1 MKKIFTSLFAAT
13 AVALT
18 VGAQQLPNNGFEE
31 AWVDCVPW
39 TSAGNTKA
47 EGTTPTSWMVSN
59 TIGTGGKSPMG
70 NTTIAENVAGYNSAG
85 AVKVENKEITVLG
98 FVKKTIPGYFGLG
111 TPWATS
117 TSTGKNMAGGEFDG
131 IEYVYRP
138 DAIQFMYQSTGS
150 DQPTILAYTWNGKF
164 VQKDVSGNITTG
176 LNATKVDMV
185 DRDRNVIGM
194 EDAPQGGEVT
204 EKGTLVA
211 LINQRLKATTTQW
224 TKGELEFT
232 YSSETAPAKI
242 NVAFAAGDYFSIS
255 PVKGNTLTV
264 DDVKLIYFS
273 RLKSLKVNGVDV
285 PEFAP
290 DTYEYNVDAEM
301 PADAS
306 AIAAECMGNSGS
318 AKAEVALDAPNNKA
332 TVTVTNSNVGGTDV
346 DGEESHVY
354 TLNFKPATPP
364 VPDDKALKY
373 KGIITIVMNDADIT
387 EGGQD
392 ATILIIP
399 NADNTV
405 CTFLLPDFTLKALS
419 EESLGDIKVDNV
431 KMTQQD
437 GVTSFDGLAEGLQL
451 KYGITADAKV
461 SGTCD
466 AQGNA
471 KMKIDVEWINGEDR
485 IPILVEFNGKGK
497 PLSTSAVEAI
507 ESDDVNAPAEYF
519 TIQGYKVN
527 GNNLANGFYIVR
539 KGNKVSKIYVK

>member
-39 TSAGNTKA
+39 TSTGNTTA
-47 EGTTPTSWMVSN
+47 EGKTPTSWKVSN
-59 TIGTGGKSPMG
+59 TVGTKLGSSYLGKTSV
-70 NTTIAENVAGYNSAG
+70 AKKVAGYKSESA
-85 AVKVENKEITVLG
+85 VNLFNKSVAG
-98 FVKKTIPGYFGLG
+98 QVIPGYFGLG
-111 TPWATS
+111 TPWATAS
-117 TSTGKNMAGGEFDG
+117 SATGANKAGGEFGG
-131 IEYVYRP
+131 IEFVYRP
-138 DAIQFMYQSTGS
+138 DAIQFMYQSSG
-150 DQPTILAYTWNGKF
+150 DQQPTVVAYTWNGKF
-164 VQKDVSGNITTG
+164 VQKDVSGNIVTNG
-176 LNATKVDMV
+176 KPTKVDMV

-194 EDAPQGGEVT
+194 TDAPQGGEVT

-211 LINQRLKATTTQW
+211 LINSRLEESTTDW
-224 TKGELEFT
+224 TKGEFEFT
-232 YSSETAPAKI
+232 YSAEAAPEKI
-242 NVAFAAGDYFSIS
+242 NVVFSAGDYFSTTLKS
-255 PVKGNTLTV
+255 NSTLTV

-290 DTYEYNVDAEM
+290 NTYEYNVDAEM

-318 AKAEVALDAPNNKA
+318 AKAEVALDAANNKA

-354 TLNFKPATPP
+354 TLNFKPAQQEE
-364 VPDDKALKY
+364 
-373 KGIITIVMNDADIT
+373 N
-387 EGGQD
+387 
-392 ATILIIP
+392 ILIYNGILKIEMDGEDISDGGIESPLQLIP
-399 NADNTV
+399 NADYTECN
-405 CTFLLPDFTLKALS
+405 LILPEKALGDGF
-419 EESLGDIKVDNV
+419 GDIKVDNV
-431 KMTQQD
+431 KMTKNGEITD
-437 GVTSFDGLAEGLQL
+437 FNGFVKGLTLMGGV
-451 KYGITADAKV
+451 IVADAV
-461 SGTCD
+461 VTGTCD
-466 AQGNA
+466 AEGNIDLL
-471 KMKIDVEWINGEDR
+471 IDVTWDNEGTPT
-485 IPILVEFNGKGK
+485 PIKVTFNGKGK

>member
-39 TSAGNTKA
+39 TSTGNTTA
-47 EGTTPTSWMVSN
+47 EGTTPTSWKVSN
-59 TIGTGGKSPMG
+59 TVGTKLGSSYLGKTSV
-70 NTTIAENVAGYNSAG
+70 AKKVAGYKSESA
-85 AVKVENKEITVLG
+85 VNLFNKSVAG
-98 FVKKTIPGYFGLG
+98 QVIPGYFGLG
-111 TPWATS
+111 TPWATAS
-117 TSTGKNMAGGEFDG
+117 SAAGANKAGGEFGG
-131 IEYVYRP
+131 IEFVYRP
-138 DAIQFMYQSTGS
+138 DAIQFMYQSSG
-150 DQPTILAYTWNGKF
+150 DQQPTVVAYTWNGKF
-164 VQKDVSGNITTG
+164 VQKDVSGNIVTNG
-176 LNATKVDMV
+176 KPTKVDMV

-194 EDAPQGGEVT
+194 TDAPQGGEVT

-211 LINQRLKATTTQW
+211 LINSRLEESTTDW
-224 TKGELEFT
+224 TKGEFEFT
-232 YSSETAPAKI
+232 YSAEAAPEKI
-242 NVAFAAGDYFSIS
+242 NVVFSAGDYFSTTLKS
-255 PVKGNTLTV
+255 NSTLTV

-301 PADAS
+301 PAEAS

-318 AKAEVALDAPNNKA
+318 AKAEVALDAANNKA

-354 TLNFKPATPP
+354 TLNFKPAQQEE
-364 VPDDKALKY
+364 
-373 KGIITIVMNDADIT
+373 N
-387 EGGQD
+387 
-392 ATILIIP
+392 ILIYNGILKIEMDGEDISDGGIESPLQLIP
-399 NADNTV
+399 NADYTECN
-405 CTFLLPDFTLKALS
+405 LILPEKALGDGF
-419 EESLGDIKVDNV
+419 GDIKVDNV
-431 KMTQQD
+431 KMTKN
-437 GVTSFDGLAEGLQL
+437 G
-451 KYGITADAKV
+451 GITDFNGFVKGLTLMGGVIVADAV
-461 SGTCD
+461 VTGTCD
-466 AQGNA
+466 AEGNIDLL
-471 KMKIDVEWINGEDR
+471 IDVTWDNEGTPT
-485 IPILVEFNGKGK
+485 PIKVTFNGKGK

>member
-39 TSAGNTKA
+39 TSTGNTTA
-47 EGTTPTSWMVSN
+47 EGTTPTSWKVSN
-59 TIGTGGKSPMG
+59 TVGTKLGSSYLGKTSV
-70 NTTIAENVAGYNSAG
+70 AKKVAGYKSESA
-85 AVKVENKEITVLG
+85 VNLFNKSVAG
-98 FVKKTIPGYFGLG
+98 QVIPGYFGLG
-111 TPWATS
+111 TPWATAS
-117 TSTGKNMAGGEFDG
+117 SAAGANKAGGEFGG
-131 IEYVYRP
+131 IEFVYRP
-138 DAIQFMYQSTGS
+138 DAIQFMYQSSG
-150 DQPTILAYTWNGKF
+150 DQQPTVVAYTWNGKF
-164 VQKDVSGNITTG
+164 VQKDVSGNIVTNG
-176 LNATKVDMV
+176 KPTKVDMV

-194 EDAPQGGEVT
+194 TDAPQGGEVT

-211 LINQRLKATTTQW
+211 LINSRLEESTTDW
-224 TKGELEFT
+224 TKGEFEFT
-232 YSSETAPAKI
+232 YSAEAAPEKI
-242 NVAFAAGDYFSIS
+242 NVVFSAGDYFSTTLQS
-255 PVKGNTLTV
+255 NSTLTV

-318 AKAEVALDAPNNKA
+318 AKAEVALDAANNKA

-354 TLNFKPATPP
+354 TLNFKPAQQEE
-364 VPDDKALKY
+364 
-373 KGIITIVMNDADIT
+373 N
-387 EGGQD
+387 
-392 ATILIIP
+392 ILIYNGILKIEMDGEDISDGGIESPLQLIP
-399 NADNTV
+399 NADYTECN
-405 CTFLLPDFTLKALS
+405 LILPEKALGDGF
-419 EESLGDIKVDNV
+419 GDIKVDNV
-431 KMTQQD
+431 KMTKN
-437 GVTSFDGLAEGLQL
+437 G
-451 KYGITADAKV
+451 GITDFNGFVKGLTLMGGVIVADAV
-461 SGTCD
+461 VTGTCD
-466 AQGNA
+466 AEGNIDLL
-471 KMKIDVEWINGEDR
+471 IDVTWDNEGTPT
-485 IPILVEFNGKGK
+485 PIKVTFNGKGK

>member
-31 AWVDCVPW
+31 AWIDCVPW
-39 TSAGNTKA
+39 TSTGNTTA
-47 EGTTPTSWMVSN
+47 EGTTPTSWKVSN
-59 TIGTGGKSPMG
+59 TVGTKLGLSYVGKTSV
-70 NTTIAENVAGYNSAG
+70 AKKVAGYKSESA
-85 AVKVENKEITVLG
+85 VNLFNKSVAG
-98 FVKKTIPGYFGLG
+98 QVIPGYFGLG
-111 TPWATS
+111 TPWATAS
-117 TSTGKNMAGGEFDG
+117 SATGANKAGGEFGG
-131 IEYVYRP
+131 IEFVYRP

-150 DQPTILAYTWNGKF
+150 DQPTVLAYTWNGKF
-164 VQKDVSGNITTG
+164 VQKEVSGNIVISG
-176 LNATKVDMV
+176 NPTKIDMV

-194 EDAPQGGEVT
+194 TDAPQGGEVT

-211 LINQRLKATTTQW
+211 LINTRLEATTADW
-224 TKGELEFT
+224 TKGNLEFT
-232 YSSETAPAKI
+232 YSDAAAPEKI
-242 NVAFAAGDYFSIS
+242 NVVFAAGDYFSTS
-255 PVKGNTLTV
+255 PAKDNTLTV
-264 DDVKLIYFS
+264 DDVKLIYYS

-318 AKAEVALDAPNNKA
+318 AKAEVALDAANNKA

-354 TLNFKPATPP
+354 TLNFKPAQQEE
-364 VPDDKALKY
+364 
-373 KGIITIVMNDADIT
+373 N
-387 EGGQD
+387 
-392 ATILIIP
+392 ILIYNGILKIEMDGEDISNGGIESPLQLIP
-399 NADNTV
+399 NADYTECN
-405 CTFLLPDFTLKALS
+405 LILPEEALGDGF
-419 EESLGDIKVDNV
+419 GDIKVDNV
-431 KMTQQD
+431 KMTKN
-437 GVTSFDGLAEGLQL
+437 G
-451 KYGITADAKV
+451 GITDFNGFVKGLTLMGGVIVADAV
-461 SGTCD
+461 VTGTCD
-466 AQGNA
+466 AEGNIDLL
-471 KMKIDVEWINGEDR
+471 IDVTWDNEGTPT
-485 IPILVEFNGKGK
+485 PIKVTFNGKGK
-497 PLSTSAVEAI
+497 PIPTSAVEAI

>member
-18 VGAQQLPNNGFEE
+18 VSAQQLPNNGFEE

-39 TSAGNTKA
+39 TSTGNT
-47 EGTTPTSWMVSN
+47 
-59 TIGTGGKSPMG
+59 
-70 NTTIAENVAGYNSAG
+70 NVAGQNPTGWKASNTSTPIGAIKVAKKVEGYNSEGAIQVANQEMAG
-85 AVKVENKEITVLG
+85 QV
-98 FVKKTIPGYFGLG
+98 IPGYFGLG

-117 TSTGKNMAGGEFDG
+117 KGMFKITNKAGGAFGGLEFA
-131 IEYVYRP
+131 YRP
-138 DAIQFMYQSTGS
+138 DALQFMYQSAGNV
-150 DQPTILAYTWNGKF
+150 QPTVVAYTWNGKF
-164 VQKDVSGNITTG
+164 LQKDVSGEVAISG
-176 LNATKVDMV
+176 SPKKVDMV

-194 EDAPQGGEVT
+194 AEAPEGGEVT

-211 LINQRLKATTTQW
+211 LINKRLDAATTAW
-224 TKGELEFT
+224 TPCTLEFA
-232 YSSETAPAKI
+232 YSAESAPEKI
-242 NVAFAAGDYFSIS
+242 NVVFAADDYFSTS
-255 PVKGNTLTV
+255 PAKANSITV
-264 DDVKLIYFS
+264 DDVKLIYYS

-318 AKAEVALDAPNNKA
+318 AKAEVALDAANNKA

-354 TLNFKPATPP
+354 TLNFKPAQEEGNHLDYTGLLH
-364 VPDDKALKY
+364 VEML
-373 KGIITIVMNDADIT
+373 GGDIT
-387 EGGQD
+387 EGGQA
-392 ATILIIP
+392 ATLQLTP
-399 NADNTV
+399 NADYTE
-405 CTFLLPDFTLKALS
+405 CTFLLPNLKLDALGGA
-419 EESLGDIKVDNV
+419 ELGDIKVDNV
-431 KMTQQD
+431 KMTRNG
-437 GVTSFDGLAEGLQL
+437 GVTDFNGMVKNLSLLGG
-451 KYGITADAKV
+451 KIVADADV
-461 SGTCD
+461 TGTCD
-466 AQGNA
+466 AQGNIDL
-471 KMKIDVEWINGEDR
+471 KISVIWDNNGTPVPIDVT
-485 IPILVEFNGKGK
+485 FNGKGK
-497 PLSTSAVEAI
+497 PIPTSAVEAI

>member
-39 TSAGNTKA
+39 TSTGNTTA
-47 EGTTPTSWMVSN
+47 QGTTPTSWKVSN
-59 TIGTGGKSPMG
+59 TVGTKLGLSYLGKTSV
-70 NTTIAENVAGYNSAG
+70 AKKVAGYKSESA
-85 AVKVENKEITVLG
+85 VNLFNKSLAGQV
-98 FVKKTIPGYFGLG
+98 IPGYFGLG
-111 TPWATS
+111 TPWATAS
-117 TSTGKNMAGGEFDG
+117 SATGANKAGGEFGG
-131 IEYVYRP
+131 IEFVYRP
-138 DAIQFMYQSTGS
+138 DAIQFMYQSSG
-150 DQPTILAYTWNGKF
+150 DQQPTVVAYTWNGKF
-164 VQKDVSGNITTG
+164 VQKDVSGNIVTNG
-176 LNATKVDMV
+176 KPTKVDMV

-194 EDAPQGGEVT
+194 TDAPQGGEVT

-211 LINQRLKATTTQW
+211 LINSRLEESTTDW
-224 TKGELEFT
+224 TKGEFEFT
-232 YSSETAPAKI
+232 YSAEAAPEKI
-242 NVAFAAGDYFSIS
+242 NVVFSAGDYFSTTLKS
-255 PVKGNTLTV
+255 NSTLTV

-301 PADAS
+301 PVDAS

-318 AKAEVALDAPNNKA
+318 AKAEVALDAANNKA

-354 TLNFKPATPP
+354 TLNFKPAQQEE
-364 VPDDKALKY
+364 
-373 KGIITIVMNDADIT
+373 N
-387 EGGQD
+387 
-392 ATILIIP
+392 ILIYNGILKIEMDGEDISNGGIESPLQLIP
-399 NADNTV
+399 NADYTECNL
-405 CTFLLPDFTLKALS
+405 LLPEKALGDGF
-419 EESLGDIKVDNV
+419 GDIKVDNV
-431 KMTQQD
+431 KMTKN
-437 GVTSFDGLAEGLQL
+437 G
-451 KYGITADAKV
+451 GITDFNGFVKGLTLMGGVIVADAV
-461 SGTCD
+461 VTGTCD
-466 AQGNA
+466 AEGNIDLL
-471 KMKIDVEWINGEDR
+471 IDVTWDNEG
-485 IPILVEFNGKGK
+485 IPTPIKVTFNGKGK
-497 PLSTSAVEAI
+497 PIPTSAVEAI

>member
-39 TSAGNTKA
+39 TSTGNTKA

-70 NTTIAENVAGYNSAG
+70 NTTIAENVAGYNSVNSVG
-85 AVKVENKEITVLG
+85 AVKVENKEITLFIVT
-98 FVKKTIPGYFGLG
+98 KTIPGYFGLG
-111 TPWATS
+111 TSWATS
-117 TSTGKNMAGGEFDG
+117 TSTGKNMAGGEFGG
-131 IEYVYRP
+131 IAFAFRP
-138 DAIQFMYQSTGS
+138 DALQFMYQSTGS
-150 DQPTILAYTWNGKF
+150 DQPTVLAYTWNGKF

-176 LNATKVDMV
+176 SKATKVDMV

-211 LINQRLKATTTQW
+211 LINTRLEATTADW
-224 TKGELEFT
+224 TKGNLEFT
-232 YSSETAPAKI
+232 YSDAAAPEKI
-242 NVAFAAGDYFSIS
+242 NVVFAAGDYFSTS
-255 PVKGNTLTV
+255 PAKDNTLTV
-264 DDVKLIYFS
+264 DDVKLIYYS

-318 AKAEVALDAPNNKA
+318 AKAEVALDAANNKA

-354 TLNFKPATPP
+354 TLNFKPAQQEE
-364 VPDDKALKY
+364 
-373 KGIITIVMNDADIT
+373 N
-387 EGGQD
+387 
-392 ATILIIP
+392 ILIYNGILKIEMDGEDISDGGIESPLQLIP
-399 NADNTV
+399 NADYTECN
-405 CTFLLPDFTLKALS
+405 LILPEKALGDGF
-419 EESLGDIKVDNV
+419 GDIKVDNV
-431 KMTQQD
+431 KMTKN
-437 GVTSFDGLAEGLQL
+437 G
-451 KYGITADAKV
+451 GITDFNGFVKGLTLMGGVIVADAV
-461 SGTCD
+461 VTGTCD
-466 AQGNA
+466 AEGNIDLL
-471 KMKIDVEWINGEDR
+471 IDVTWDNEGTPT
-485 IPILVEFNGKGK
+485 PIKVTFNGKGK
-497 PLSTSAVEAI
+497 PIPTSAVEAI

>member
-39 TSAGNTKA
+39 TSTGNTTA
-47 EGTTPTSWMVSN
+47 QGTTPTSWMVSN

-70 NTTIAENVAGYNSAG
+70 NTTIAENVAGYNSVG
-85 AVKVENKEITVLG
+85 AVKVENKEINLV

-117 TSTGKNMAGGEFDG
+117 TSTGKNMAGGEFGG
-131 IEYVYRP
+131 IAFAFRP
-138 DAIQFMYQSTGS
+138 DALQFMYQSTGS
-150 DQPTILAYTWNGKF
+150 DQPTVLAYTWNGKF
-164 VQKDVSGNITTG
+164 VQKEVSGNIVVSG
-176 LNATKVDMV
+176 KPTKIDMV

-211 LINQRLKATTTQW
+211 LINTRLEATTANW
-224 TKGELEFT
+224 TKGNLEFT
-232 YSSETAPAKI
+232 YSDAAAPEKI
-242 NVAFAAGDYFSIS
+242 NVVFAAGDYFTTSPAKANSI
-255 PVKGNTLTV
+255 TV
-264 DDVKLIYFS
+264 DDVKLIYYS

-290 DTYEYNVDAEM
+290 NTYEYNVDAEM

-318 AKAEVALDAPNNKA
+318 AKAEVALDAANNKA

-354 TLNFKPATPP
+354 TLNFKPAQQEE
-364 VPDDKALKY
+364 
-373 KGIITIVMNDADIT
+373 N
-387 EGGQD
+387 
-392 ATILIIP
+392 ILIYNGILKIEMDGEDISNGGIESPLQLIP
-399 NADNTV
+399 NADYTECNL
-405 CTFLLPDFTLKALS
+405 LLPEKALGDGF
-419 EESLGDIKVDNV
+419 GDIKVDNV
-431 KMTQQD
+431 KMTKN
-437 GVTSFDGLAEGLQL
+437 G
-451 KYGITADAKV
+451 GITDFNGFVKGLTLMGGAIVADAV
-461 SGTCD
+461 VTGTCD
-466 AQGNA
+466 AEGNIDLL
-471 KMKIDVEWINGEDR
+471 IDVTWDNQGTPT
-485 IPILVEFNGKGK
+485 PIKVTFNGKGK
-497 PLSTSAVEAI
+497 PIPTSAVEAI

>member
-31 AWVDCVPW
+31 AWIDCVPW
-39 TSAGNTKA
+39 TSTGNTTA
-47 EGTTPTSWMVSN
+47 EGTTPTSWKVSN
-59 TIGTGGKSPMG
+59 TVGTKLGLSYLGKTSV
-70 NTTIAENVAGYNSAG
+70 AKKVAGYKSESA
-85 AVKVENKEITVLG
+85 VNLFNKSVAG
-98 FVKKTIPGYFGLG
+98 QVIPGYFGLG
-111 TPWATS
+111 TPWATAS
-117 TSTGKNMAGGEFDG
+117 SAAGANKAGGEFGG
-131 IEYVYRP
+131 IEFVYRP
-138 DAIQFMYQSTGS
+138 DAIQFMYQSSG
-150 DQPTILAYTWNGKF
+150 DQQPTVVAYTWNGKF
-164 VQKDVSGNITTG
+164 VQKDVSGNIVTNG
-176 LNATKVDMV
+176 KPTKVDMV

-194 EDAPQGGEVT
+194 TDAPQGGEVT

-211 LINQRLKATTTQW
+211 LINSRLEESTTDW
-224 TKGELEFT
+224 TKGEFEFT
-232 YSSETAPAKI
+232 YSAEAAPEKI
-242 NVAFAAGDYFSIS
+242 NVVFSAGDYFSTTLKRNS
-255 PVKGNTLTV
+255 TLTV

-318 AKAEVALDAPNNKA
+318 AKAEVALDAANNKA

-354 TLNFKPATPP
+354 TLNFKPAQQEE
-364 VPDDKALKY
+364 
-373 KGIITIVMNDADIT
+373 N
-387 EGGQD
+387 
-392 ATILIIP
+392 ILIYNGILKIEMDGEDISDGGIESPLQLIP
-399 NADNTV
+399 NADYTECN
-405 CTFLLPDFTLKALS
+405 LILPEKALGDGF
-419 EESLGDIKVDNV
+419 GDIKVDNV
-431 KMTQQD
+431 KMTKN
-437 GVTSFDGLAEGLQL
+437 G
-451 KYGITADAKV
+451 GITDFNGFVKGLTLMGGVIVADAV
-461 SGTCD
+461 VTGTCD
-466 AQGNA
+466 AEGNIDLL
-471 KMKIDVEWINGEDR
+471 IDVTWDNEGTPT
-485 IPILVEFNGKGK
+485 PIKVTFNGKGK
-497 PLSTSAVEAI
+497 PIPTSAVEAI

>member
-39 TSAGNTKA
+39 TSTGNTTA
-47 EGTTPTSWMVSN
+47 EGTTPTSWKVSN
-59 TIGTGGKSPMG
+59 TVGTKLGLSYLGKTSV
-70 NTTIAENVAGYNSAG
+70 AKKVAGYKSESA
-85 AVKVENKEITVLG
+85 VNLFNKSVAG
-98 FVKKTIPGYFGLG
+98 QVIPGYFGLG
-111 TPWATS
+111 TPWATAS
-117 TSTGKNMAGGEFDG
+117 SAAGANKAGGEFGG
-131 IEYVYRP
+131 IEFVYRP
-138 DAIQFMYQSTGS
+138 DAIQFMYQSSG
-150 DQPTILAYTWNGKF
+150 DQQPTVVAYTWNGKF
-164 VQKDVSGNITTG
+164 VQKDVSGNIVTNG
-176 LNATKVDMV
+176 KPTKVDMV
-185 DRDRNVIGM
+185 DRDRNVIGRT
-194 EDAPQGGEVT
+194 DAPQGGEIT

-211 LINQRLKATTTQW
+211 LINSRLEESTTDW
-224 TKGELEFT
+224 TKGEFEFT
-232 YSSETAPAKI
+232 YSAEAAPEKI
-242 NVAFAAGDYFSIS
+242 NVVFSAGDYFSTTLKS
-255 PVKGNTLTV
+255 NSTLTV

-318 AKAEVALDAPNNKA
+318 AKAEVALDAANNKA

-354 TLNFKPATPP
+354 TLNFKPAQQEE
-364 VPDDKALKY
+364 
-373 KGIITIVMNDADIT
+373 N
-387 EGGQD
+387 
-392 ATILIIP
+392 ILIYNGILKIEMDGEDISDGGIESPLQLIP
-399 NADNTV
+399 NADYTECNL
-405 CTFLLPDFTLKALS
+405 LLPEKALG
-419 EESLGDIKVDNV
+419 EGFGDIKVDNV
-431 KMTQQD
+431 KMTKN
-437 GVTSFDGLAEGLQL
+437 G
-451 KYGITADAKV
+451 GITDFNGFVKGLTLMGGNIVADAV
-461 SGTCD
+461 VTGTCD
-466 AQGNA
+466 AEGNIDLL
-471 KMKIDVEWINGEDR
+471 IDVTWDNEGTPT
-485 IPILVEFNGKGK
+485 PIKVTFNGKGK
-497 PLSTSAVEAI
+497 PIPTSAVEAI

>member
-31 AWVDCVPW
+31 AWIDCVPW
-39 TSAGNTKA
+39 TSTGNTTA
-47 EGTTPTSWMVSN
+47 EGTTPTSWKVSN
-59 TIGTGGKSPMG
+59 TVGTKLGSSYLGKTSV
-70 NTTIAENVAGYNSAG
+70 AKKVAGYKSESA
-85 AVKVENKEITVLG
+85 VNLFNKSVAG
-98 FVKKTIPGYFGLG
+98 QVIPGYFGLG
-111 TPWATS
+111 TPWATAS
-117 TSTGKNMAGGEFDG
+117 SAAGANKAGGAFGG
-131 IEYVYRP
+131 IEFVYRP
-138 DAIQFMYQSTGS
+138 DAIQFMYQSSG
-150 DQPTILAYTWNGKF
+150 DQQPTVVAYTWNGKF
-164 VQKDVSGNITTG
+164 VQKDVSGNIVTNG
-176 LNATKVDMV
+176 KPTKVDMV

-194 EDAPQGGEVT
+194 TDAPQGGEVT

-211 LINQRLKATTTQW
+211 LINSRLEESTTDW
-224 TKGELEFT
+224 TKGEFEFT
-232 YSSETAPAKI
+232 YSAEAAPEKI
-242 NVAFAAGDYFSIS
+242 NVVFSAGDYFSTTLKS
-255 PVKGNTLTV
+255 NSTLTV

-318 AKAEVALDAPNNKA
+318 AKAEVALDAANNKA

-354 TLNFKPATPP
+354 TLNFKPAQQEE
-364 VPDDKALKY
+364 
-373 KGIITIVMNDADIT
+373 N
-387 EGGQD
+387 
-392 ATILIIP
+392 ILIYNGILKIEMDGEDISSGGIESPLQLIP
-399 NADNTV
+399 NADYTECNL
-405 CTFLLPDFTLKALS
+405 LLPEKALG
-419 EESLGDIKVDNV
+419 EGFGDIKVDNV
-431 KMTQQD
+431 KMTKN
-437 GVTSFDGLAEGLQL
+437 G
-451 KYGITADAKV
+451 GITDFNGFVKGLTLMGGAIVADAV
-461 SGTCD
+461 VTGTCD
-466 AQGNA
+466 AEGNIDLL
-471 KMKIDVEWINGEDR
+471 IDVTWDNEGTPT
-485 IPILVEFNGKGK
+485 PIKVTFNGKGK
-497 PLSTSAVEAI
+497 PIPTSAVEAI

>member
-31 AWVDCVPW
+31 AWIECVPW
-39 TSAGNTKA
+39 TSTGNTKA

-59 TIGTGGKSPMG
+59 TIGTGGYLPVG
-70 NTTIAENVAGYNSAG
+70 NTTIAENVAGYNSVG
-85 AVKVENKEITVLG
+85 AVKVENKEINLV

-117 TSTGKNMAGGEFDG
+117 TSTGKNMAGGEFGG
-131 IEYVYRP
+131 IAFAFRP
-138 DAIQFMYQSTGS
+138 DALQFMYQSTGS
-150 DQPTILAYTWNGKF
+150 DQPTVLAYTWNGKF
-164 VQKDVSGNITTG
+164 VQKEVSGNIVVSG
-176 LNATKVDMV
+176 KPTKIDMV

-211 LINQRLKATTTQW
+211 LINTRLEATAANW
-224 TKGELEFT
+224 TKGNLEFT
-232 YSSETAPAKI
+232 YSDAAAPEKI
-242 NVAFAAGDYFSIS
+242 NVVFAAGDYFTTS
-255 PVKGNTLTV
+255 PAKDNTLTV
-264 DDVKLIYFS
+264 DDVKLIYYS

-318 AKAEVALDAPNNKA
+318 AKAEVALDAANNKA

-354 TLNFKPATPP
+354 TLNFKPAQQEE
-364 VPDDKALKY
+364 
-373 KGIITIVMNDADIT
+373 N
-387 EGGQD
+387 
-392 ATILIIP
+392 ILIYNGILKIEMDGDDISNGGIESPLQLIP
-399 NADNTV
+399 NADYTECNL
-405 CTFLLPDFTLKALS
+405 LLPEKALGDGF
-419 EESLGDIKVDNV
+419 GDIKVDNV
-431 KMTQQD
+431 KMTKN
-437 GVTSFDGLAEGLQL
+437 G
-451 KYGITADAKV
+451 GITDFNGFVKGLTLMGGAIVADAV
-461 SGTCD
+461 VTGTCD
-466 AQGNA
+466 AEGNIDLL
-471 KMKIDVEWINGEDR
+471 IDVTWDNQGTPT
-485 IPILVEFNGKGK
+485 PIKVTFNGKGK
-497 PLSTSAVEAI
+497 PIPTSAVEAI

>member
-31 AWVDCVPW
+31 AWIECVPW
-39 TSAGNTKA
+39 TSTGNTKA

-59 TIGTGGKSPMG
+59 TIGTGGKSPVG
-70 NTTIAENVAGYNSAG
+70 NTTIAENVAGYNSVG
-85 AVKVENKEITVLG
+85 AVKVENKEINL
-98 FVKKTIPGYFGLG
+98 FIVKKTIPGYFGLG

-117 TSTGKNMAGGEFDG
+117 TSTGKNMAGGEFGG
-131 IEYVYRP
+131 IAFAFRP
-138 DAIQFMYQSTGS
+138 DALQFMYQSTGS
-150 DQPTILAYTWNGKF
+150 DQPTVLAYTWNGKF
-164 VQKDVSGNITTG
+164 VQKEVSGNIVVTG
-176 LNATKVDMV
+176 KPTKIDMV

-211 LINQRLKATTTQW
+211 LINQRLEATTTQW

-232 YSSETAPAKI
+232 YSDAAAPEKI
-242 NVAFAAGDYFSIS
+242 NVVFAAGDYFSIS
-255 PVKGNTLTV
+255 PVKENTLTV

-290 DTYEYNVDAEM
+290 NTYEYNVDAEM

-306 AIAAECMGNSGS
+306 AIAAECMDNSGS
-318 AKAEVALDAPNNKA
+318 AKAEVALDAANNKA

-354 TLNFKPATPP
+354 TLNFKPAQQEE
-364 VPDDKALKY
+364 
-373 KGIITIVMNDADIT
+373 N
-387 EGGQD
+387 
-392 ATILIIP
+392 ILIYNGILKIEMDGEDISNGGIESPLQLIP
-399 NADNTV
+399 NADYTECNL
-405 CTFLLPDFTLKALS
+405 LLPEKALGDGF
-419 EESLGDIKVDNV
+419 GDIKVDNV
-431 KMTQQD
+431 KMTKN
-437 GVTSFDGLAEGLQL
+437 G
-451 KYGITADAKV
+451 GITDFNGFVKGLTLMGGAIVADAV
-461 SGTCD
+461 VTGTCD
-466 AQGNA
+466 AEGNIDLL
-471 KMKIDVEWINGEDR
+471 IDVTWDNQGTPT
-485 IPILVEFNGKGK
+485 PIKVTFNGKGK
-497 PLSTSAVEAI
+497 PIPTSAVEAI

>member
-39 TSAGNTKA
+39 TSTGNTKA

-59 TIGTGGKSPMG
+59 TIGTGGKSPVG
-70 NTTIAENVAGYNSAG
+70 NTTIAENVAGYNSVNSVG
-85 AVKVENKEITVLG
+85 AVKVENKEINL
-98 FVKKTIPGYFGLG
+98 FIVKKTIPGYFGLG

-117 TSTGKNMAGGEFDG
+117 TSTGKNMAGGEFGG
-131 IEYVYRP
+131 IAFAFRP
-138 DAIQFMYQSTGS
+138 DALQFMYQSTGS
-150 DQPTILAYTWNGKF
+150 DQPTVLAYTWNGKF
-164 VQKDVSGNITTG
+164 VQKEVSGNIVVSG
-176 LNATKVDMV
+176 KPTKIDMV

-211 LINQRLKATTTQW
+211 LINQRLEATTTQW

-232 YSSETAPAKI
+232 YSDAAAPEKI
-242 NVAFAAGDYFSIS
+242 NVVFAAGDYFSIS

-290 DTYEYNVDAEM
+290 NTYEYNVDAEM

-318 AKAEVALDAPNNKA
+318 AKAEVALDAANNKA

-354 TLNFKPATPP
+354 TLNFKPAQQEE
-364 VPDDKALKY
+364 
-373 KGIITIVMNDADIT
+373 N
-387 EGGQD
+387 
-392 ATILIIP
+392 ILIYNGILKIEMDGEDISNGGIESPLQLIP
-399 NADNTV
+399 NADYTECNL
-405 CTFLLPDFTLKALS
+405 LLPEKALGDGF
-419 EESLGDIKVDNV
+419 GDIKVDNV
-431 KMTQQD
+431 KMTKN
-437 GVTSFDGLAEGLQL
+437 G
-451 KYGITADAKV
+451 GITDFNGFVKGLTLMGGVIVADAV
-461 SGTCD
+461 VTGTCD
-466 AQGNA
+466 AEGNIDLL
-471 KMKIDVEWINGEDR
+471 IDVTWDNQG
-485 IPILVEFNGKGK
+485 IPTPIKVTFNGKGK
-497 PLSTSAVEAI
+497 PIPTSAVEAI

>member
-31 AWVDCVPW
+31 VWVDCVPW
-39 TSAGNTKA
+39 TSTGNTTA
-47 EGTTPTSWMVSN
+47 EGTTPTSWKVSN
-59 TIGTGGKSPMG
+59 TVGTKLGSTYLGKTSV
-70 NTTIAENVAGYNSAG
+70 AKKVAGYNSESAVNLFNKSVAG
-85 AVKVENKEITVLG
+85 QV
-98 FVKKTIPGYFGLG
+98 IPGYFGLG
-111 TPWATS
+111 TPWATAS
-117 TSTGKNMAGGEFDG
+117 SASGANKAGGEFGG
-131 IEYVYRP
+131 IEFVYRP
-138 DAIQFMYQSTGS
+138 DAIQFMYQSSG
-150 DQPTILAYTWNGKF
+150 DQQPTVVAYTWNGKF
-164 VQKDVSGNITTG
+164 VQKDVSGNIVVSG
-176 LNATKVDMV
+176 KPTKIDMV

-194 EDAPQGGEVT
+194 TDAPQGGEVT

-211 LINQRLKATTTQW
+211 LINSRLEESTTDW
-224 TKGELEFT
+224 TKGEFEFT
-232 YSSETAPAKI
+232 YSAEAAPEKI
-242 NVAFAAGDYFSIS
+242 NVVFSAGDYFSTTLES
-255 PVKGNTLTV
+255 NSTLTV
-264 DDVKLIYFS
+264 DDVKLIYYS

-318 AKAEVALDAPNNKA
+318 ANAEVALDAANNKA

-354 TLNFKPATPP
+354 TLNFKPAQQEE
-364 VPDDKALKY
+364 
-373 KGIITIVMNDADIT
+373 N
-387 EGGQD
+387 
-392 ATILIIP
+392 ILIYNGILKIEMDGEDISDGGIESPLQLIP
-399 NADNTV
+399 NADYTECN
-405 CTFLLPDFTLKALS
+405 LILPEKALGDGF
-419 EESLGDIKVDNV
+419 GDIKVDNV
-431 KMTQQD
+431 KMTKN
-437 GVTSFDGLAEGLQL
+437 G
-451 KYGITADAKV
+451 GITDFNGFVKGLTLMGGVIVADAV
-461 SGTCD
+461 VTGTCD
-466 AQGNA
+466 AEGNIDLL
-471 KMKIDVEWINGEDR
+471 IDVTWDNQGTPT
-485 IPILVEFNGKGK
+485 PIKVTFNGKGK

>member
-31 AWVDCVPW
+31 AWIECVPW
-39 TSAGNTKA
+39 TSTGNTKA

-59 TIGTGGKSPMG
+59 TIGTGGNLPMG
-70 NTTIAENVAGYNSAG
+70 NTTIAENVAGYNSVG
-85 AVKVENKEITVLG
+85 AVKVENKEINLV

-117 TSTGKNMAGGEFDG
+117 TSTGKNMAGGEFGG
-131 IEYVYRP
+131 IAFAFRP
-138 DAIQFMYQSTGS
+138 DALQFMYQSTGS
-150 DQPTILAYTWNGKF
+150 DQPTVLAYTWNGKF
-164 VQKDVSGNITTG
+164 VQKEVSGNIVVSG
-176 LNATKVDMV
+176 KPTKIDMV

-211 LINQRLKATTTQW
+211 LINTRLEATTANW
-224 TKGELEFT
+224 TKGNLEFT
-232 YSSETAPAKI
+232 YSDAAAPEKI
-242 NVAFAAGDYFSIS
+242 NVVFAAGDYFTTSPAKANSI
-255 PVKGNTLTV
+255 TV
-264 DDVKLIYFS
+264 DDVKLIYYS

-318 AKAEVALDAPNNKA
+318 AKAEVALDAANNKA

-354 TLNFKPATPP
+354 TLNFKPAQQEE
-364 VPDDKALKY
+364 
-373 KGIITIVMNDADIT
+373 N
-387 EGGQD
+387 
-392 ATILIIP
+392 ILIYNGILKIEMDGEDISNGGIESPLQLIP
-399 NADNTV
+399 NADYTECNL
-405 CTFLLPDFTLKALS
+405 LLPEKALGDGF
-419 EESLGDIKVDNV
+419 GDIKVDNV
-431 KMTQQD
+431 KMTKN
-437 GVTSFDGLAEGLQL
+437 G
-451 KYGITADAKV
+451 GITDFNGFVKGLTLMGGAIVADAV
-461 SGTCD
+461 VTGTCD
-466 AQGNA
+466 AEGNIDLL
-471 KMKIDVEWINGEDR
+471 IDVTWDNQG
-485 IPILVEFNGKGK
+485 IPTPIKVTFNGKGK
-497 PLSTSAVEAI
+497 PIPTSAVEAI

>member
-39 TSAGNTKA
+39 TSTGNTTA
-47 EGTTPTSWMVSN
+47 EGTTPTSWKVSN
-59 TIGTGGKSPMG
+59 TVGTKLGLSYLGKTSV
-70 NTTIAENVAGYNSAG
+70 AKKVAGYKSESA
-85 AVKVENKEITVLG
+85 VNLFNKSVAG
-98 FVKKTIPGYFGLG
+98 QVIPGYFGLG
-111 TPWATS
+111 TPWATAS
-117 TSTGKNMAGGEFDG
+117 SAAGANKAGGEFGG
-131 IEYVYRP
+131 IEFVYRP
-138 DAIQFMYQSTGS
+138 DAIQFMYQSSG
-150 DQPTILAYTWNGKF
+150 DQQPTVVAYTWNGKF
-164 VQKDVSGNITTG
+164 VQKDVSGNIVTNG
-176 LNATKVDMV
+176 KPTKVDMV

-194 EDAPQGGEVT
+194 TDAPQGGEVT

-211 LINQRLKATTTQW
+211 LINSRLEESTTDW
-224 TKGELEFT
+224 TKGEFEFT
-232 YSSETAPAKI
+232 YSAEAAPEKI
-242 NVAFAAGDYFSIS
+242 NVVFSAGDYFSTTLKS
-255 PVKGNTLTV
+255 NSTLTV

-318 AKAEVALDAPNNKA
+318 AKAEVDLDAANNKA

-354 TLNFKPATPP
+354 TLNFKPAQQEE
-364 VPDDKALKY
+364 
-373 KGIITIVMNDADIT
+373 N
-387 EGGQD
+387 
-392 ATILIIP
+392 ILIYNGILKIEMDGEDISSGGIESPLQLIP
-399 NADNTV
+399 NADYTECN
-405 CTFLLPDFTLKALS
+405 LILPEKALGDGF
-419 EESLGDIKVDNV
+419 GDIKVDNV
-431 KMTQQD
+431 KMTKN
-437 GVTSFDGLAEGLQL
+437 G
-451 KYGITADAKV
+451 GITDFNGFVKGLTLMGGAIVADAV
-461 SGTCD
+461 VTGTCD
-466 AQGNA
+466 AEGNIDLL
-471 KMKIDVEWINGEDR
+471 IDVTWDNEGTPT
-485 IPILVEFNGKGK
+485 PIKVTFNGKGK
-497 PLSTSAVEAI
+497 PIPTSAVEAI

>member
-39 TSAGNTKA
+39 TSNNNTTA
-47 EGTTPTSWMVSN
+47 EGTTPTSWKVSN
-59 TIGTGGKSPMG
+59 TVGTKLGPTYLGKTS
-70 NTTIAENVAGYNSAG
+70 VAKKVDGYNSESAVNLFNKSVAG
-85 AVKVENKEITVLG
+85 QV
-98 FVKKTIPGYFGLG
+98 IPGYFGLG
-111 TPWATS
+111 TPWATAS
-117 TSTGKNMAGGEFDG
+117 SASGENKAGGEFGG
-131 IEYVYRP
+131 IQFVYRP
-138 DAIQFMYQSTGS
+138 DAIQFMYQSSG
-150 DQPTILAYTWNGKF
+150 DQQPTVVAYTWNGKF
-164 VQKDVSGNITTG
+164 VQKDVSGNIVING
-176 LNATKVDMV
+176 MPTKVDMV

-194 EDAPQGGEVT
+194 TDAPQGGEVT

-211 LINQRLKATTTQW
+211 LINSRLEESTTDW
-224 TKGELEFT
+224 TKGEFEFT
-232 YSSETAPAKI
+232 YSAEAAPEKI
-242 NVAFAAGDYFSIS
+242 NVVFSAGDYFSTTLES
-255 PVKGNTLTV
+255 NSTLTV
-264 DDVKLIYFS
+264 DDVKLIYYS

-318 AKAEVALDAPNNKA
+318 AKAAVALDAANNKA

-354 TLNFKPATPP
+354 TLNFKPAQEEGNHLEYTGLLH
-364 VPDDKALKY
+364 VEMF
-373 KGIITIVMNDADIT
+373 GGDIT
-387 EGGQD
+387 EGGQA
-392 ATILIIP
+392 ATLQLTP
-399 NADNTV
+399 NADYTE
-405 CTFLLPDFTLKALS
+405 CTFLLPNLKLDALGGA
-419 EESLGDIKVDNV
+419 ELGDIKVDNV
-431 KMTQQD
+431 KMTRNG
-437 GVTSFDGLAEGLQL
+437 GVTDFNGMVKNLSLLGGA
-451 KYGITADAKV
+451 IVADAV
-461 SGTCD
+461 VTGTCD
-466 AQGNA
+466 AEGNIDL
-471 KMKIDVEWINGEDR
+471 KISVTWDNNG
-485 IPILVEFNGKGK
+485 IPTPIEVTFNGKGK

-519 TIQGYKVN
+519 TIQGYKVS

>member
-39 TSAGNTKA
+39 TSTGNTKVA
-47 EGTTPTSWMVSN
+47 GQNPTGWKASN
-59 TIGTGGKSPMG
+59 TSTPIGAIK
-70 NTTIAENVAGYNSAG
+70 VAKKVEGYNSEGAIQVANQEMAG
-85 AVKVENKEITVLG
+85 QV
-98 FVKKTIPGYFGLG
+98 IPGYFGLG

-117 TSTGKNMAGGEFDG
+117 KGMFKITNKAGGAFGGLEFA
-131 IEYVYRP
+131 YRP
-138 DAIQFMYQSTGS
+138 DALQFMYQSAGNV
-150 DQPTILAYTWNGKF
+150 QPTVVAYTWNGKF
-164 VQKDVSGNITTG
+164 LQKDVSGEVAISG
-176 LNATKVDMV
+176 SPKKVDMV

-194 EDAPQGGEVT
+194 AEAPEGGEVT

-211 LINQRLKATTTQW
+211 LINKRLDAATTAW
-224 TKGELEFT
+224 TPCTLEFA
-232 YSSETAPAKI
+232 YSAESAPEKI
-242 NVAFAAGDYFSIS
+242 NVVFAADDYFSTS
-255 PVKGNTLTV
+255 PTKANSITV
-264 DDVKLIYFS
+264 DDVKLIYYS

-290 DTYEYNVDAEM
+290 DTYEYNVDAAM

-318 AKAEVALDAPNNKA
+318 ANAVVTLDAANNKA
-332 TVTVTNSNVGGTDV
+332 TVTVTNANAGGADV
-346 DGEESHVY
+346 DGETSHVY

-364 VPDDKALKY
+364 VPDDKALEY

-392 ATILIIP
+392 ATIQIIP

-497 PLSTSAVEAI
+497 PIPTSAVEAI

>member
-39 TSAGNTKA
+39 TSTGNTTA
-47 EGTTPTSWMVSN
+47 EGTTPTSWKVSN
-59 TIGTGGKSPMG
+59 TVGTKLGSSYLGKTSV
-70 NTTIAENVAGYNSAG
+70 AKKVAGYKSESA
-85 AVKVENKEITVLG
+85 VNLFNKSVAG
-98 FVKKTIPGYFGLG
+98 QVIPGYFGLG
-111 TPWATS
+111 TPWATAS
-117 TSTGKNMAGGEFDG
+117 SAAGANKAGGEFGG
-131 IEYVYRP
+131 IEFVYRP
-138 DAIQFMYQSTGS
+138 DAIQFMYQSSG
-150 DQPTILAYTWNGKF
+150 DQQPTVVAYTWNGKF
-164 VQKDVSGNITTG
+164 VQKDVSGNIVTNG
-176 LNATKVDMV
+176 KPTKVDMV

-194 EDAPQGGEVT
+194 TDAPQGGEVT

-211 LINQRLKATTTQW
+211 LINSRLEESTTDW
-224 TKGELEFT
+224 TKGEFEFT
-232 YSSETAPAKI
+232 YSAEAAPEKI
-242 NVAFAAGDYFSIS
+242 NVVFSAGDYFSTTLKS
-255 PVKGNTLTV
+255 NSTLTV

-318 AKAEVALDAPNNKA
+318 AKAEVALDAANNKA

-354 TLNFKPATPP
+354 TLNFKPAQQEE
-364 VPDDKALKY
+364 
-373 KGIITIVMNDADIT
+373 N
-387 EGGQD
+387 
-392 ATILIIP
+392 ILIYNGILKIEMDGEDISNGGIESPLQLIP
-399 NADNTV
+399 NADYTECN
-405 CTFLLPDFTLKALS
+405 LILPEEALGDGF
-419 EESLGDIKVDNV
+419 GDIKVDNV
-431 KMTQQD
+431 KMTKN
-437 GVTSFDGLAEGLQL
+437 G
-451 KYGITADAKV
+451 GITDFNGFVKGLTLMGGVIVADAV
-461 SGTCD
+461 VTGTCD
-466 AQGNA
+466 AEGNIDLL
-471 KMKIDVEWINGEDR
+471 IDVTWDNEGTPT
-485 IPILVEFNGKGK
+485 PIKVTFNGKGK
-497 PLSTSAVEAI
+497 PIPTSAVEAI

>member
-39 TSAGNTKA
+39 TSNNNTKVQ
-47 EGTTPTSWMVSN
+47 GTTPTSWVVSN
-59 TIGTGGKSPMG
+59 TIGTGGNWAMG
-70 NTTIAENVAGYNSAG
+70 NTTIAEKVTGYNSEG
-85 AVKVENKEITVLG
+85 AVKVENKEINVVV
-98 FVKKTIPGYFGLG
+98 VKKTIPGYFGLG

-117 TSTGKNMAGGEFDG
+117 TGMGDKMAGGEFGG
-131 IEYVYRP
+131 IAFTGRP

-150 DQPTILAYTWNGKF
+150 DQPTFLAYTWNGKF
-164 VQKDVSGNITTG
+164 VQKEVSGNIVVSG
-176 LNATKVDMV
+176 NPTKIDMV

-194 EDAPQGGEVT
+194 TDAPQGGEVT

-211 LINQRLKATTTQW
+211 LINTRLEATTADW
-224 TKGELEFT
+224 TKGNLEFT
-232 YSSETAPAKI
+232 YSDAAAPEKI
-242 NVAFAAGDYFSIS
+242 NVVFAAGDYFTTS
-255 PVKGNTLTV
+255 PAKDNTLTV

-318 AKAEVALDAPNNKA
+318 AKAEVALDAANNKA

-354 TLNFKPATPP
+354 TLNFKPAQEEGNHLDYTGVLRVDMAGNP
-364 VPDDKALKY
+364 
-373 KGIITIVMNDADIT
+373 ITGEEGQTATLQLLPNVDYT
-387 EGGQD
+387 E
-392 ATILIIP
+392 
-399 NADNTV
+399 
-405 CTFLLPDFTLKALS
+405 CTFLIPNLTLDDLG
-419 EESLGDIKVDNV
+419 ELGDIKVDNI
-431 KMTQQD
+431 KMAKNG
-437 GVTSFDGLAEGLQL
+437 GVTTFDGIVKDLSLLGGA
-451 KYGITADAKV
+451 IVADAV
-461 SGTCD
+461 VTGTCD
-466 AQGNA
+466 AEGNIDL
-471 KMKIDVEWINGEDR
+471 KISVTWNDMPIDVT
-485 IPILVEFNGKGK
+485 FNGKGK
-497 PLSTSAVEAI
+497 PVPSSAVKAI

>member
-39 TSAGNTKA
+39 TSNNNTKA

-59 TIGTGGKSPMG
+59 TIGTGGKSPVG
-70 NTTIAENVAGYNSAG
+70 NTTIAENVAGYNSVG
-85 AVKVENKEITVLG
+85 AVKVENKEINL
-98 FVKKTIPGYFGLG
+98 FIVKKTIPGYFGLG

-117 TSTGKNMAGGEFDG
+117 TSTGKNMAGGEFGG
-131 IEYVYRP
+131 IAFAFRP
-138 DAIQFMYQSTGS
+138 DALQFMYQSTGS
-150 DQPTILAYTWNGKF
+150 DQPTVLAYTWNGKF
-164 VQKDVSGNITTG
+164 VQKEVSGNIVVSG
-176 LNATKVDMV
+176 KPTKIDMV

-211 LINQRLKATTTQW
+211 LINQRLEATTTQW

-232 YSSETAPAKI
+232 YSDAAAPEKI
-242 NVAFAAGDYFSIS
+242 NVVFAAGDYFSIS
-255 PVKGNTLTV
+255 PVKENTLTV

-290 DTYEYNVDAEM
+290 NTYEYNVDAEM

-318 AKAEVALDAPNNKA
+318 AKAEVALDAANNKA

-354 TLNFKPATPP
+354 TLNFKPAQQEE
-364 VPDDKALKY
+364 
-373 KGIITIVMNDADIT
+373 N
-387 EGGQD
+387 
-392 ATILIIP
+392 ILIYNGILKIEMDGEDISNGGIESPLQLIP
-399 NADNTV
+399 NADYTECNL
-405 CTFLLPDFTLKALS
+405 LLPEKALGDGF
-419 EESLGDIKVDNV
+419 GDIKVDNV
-431 KMTQQD
+431 KMTKNGGITD
-437 GVTSFDGLAEGLQL
+437 FDGFVKDLTLMGG
-451 KYGITADAKV
+451 GIVADAV
-461 SGTCD
+461 VTGTCD
-466 AQGNA
+466 AEGNIDLL
-471 KMKIDVEWINGEDR
+471 IDVTWDNQGTPT
-485 IPILVEFNGKGK
+485 PIKVTFNGKGK
-497 PLSTSAVEAI
+497 PIPTSAVEAI

>member
-39 TSAGNTKA
+39 TSNNNTTA
-47 EGTTPTSWMVSN
+47 EGTTPTSWKVSN
-59 TIGTGGKSPMG
+59 TVGTKFGLSYLGKTSV
-70 NTTIAENVAGYNSAG
+70 AKKVAGYNSVSAVNLFNKSVAG
-85 AVKVENKEITVLG
+85 QV
-98 FVKKTIPGYFGLG
+98 IPGYFGLG
-111 TPWATS
+111 TPWATAS
-117 TSTGKNMAGGEFDG
+117 SASGANKAGGEFGG
-131 IEYVYRP
+131 IQFVYRP
-138 DAIQFMYQSTGS
+138 DAIQFMYQSSG
-150 DQPTILAYTWNGKF
+150 DQQPTVVAYTWNGKF
-164 VQKDVSGNITTG
+164 VQKDVSGNIVINGTP
-176 LNATKVDMV
+176 TKVDMV

-194 EDAPQGGEVT
+194 TDAPQGGEVT

-211 LINQRLKATTTQW
+211 LINSRLEESTTDW
-224 TKGELEFT
+224 TKGEFEFT
-232 YSSETAPAKI
+232 YSAEAAPEKI
-242 NVAFAAGDYFSIS
+242 NVVFSAGDYFSTTLES
-255 PVKGNTLTV
+255 NSTLTV

-285 PEFAP
+285 PEFVP

-318 AKAEVALDAPNNKA
+318 ANAEVALDAANNKA

-354 TLNFKPATPP
+354 TLNFKPAQQEE
-364 VPDDKALKY
+364 
-373 KGIITIVMNDADIT
+373 N
-387 EGGQD
+387 
-392 ATILIIP
+392 ILIYNGILKIEMDGEDISYGGIESPLQLIP
-399 NADNTV
+399 NADYTECN
-405 CTFLLPDFTLKALS
+405 LILPEKALGDGF
-419 EESLGDIKVDNV
+419 GDIKVDNV
-431 KMTQQD
+431 KMTKN
-437 GVTSFDGLAEGLQL
+437 G
-451 KYGITADAKV
+451 GITDFNGFVKGLTLMGGVIVADAV
-461 SGTCD
+461 VTGTCD
-466 AQGNA
+466 AEGNIDLL
-471 KMKIDVEWINGEDR
+471 IDVTWDNQGTPT
-485 IPILVEFNGKGK
+485 PIKVTFNGKGK

>member
-39 TSAGNTKA
+39 TSTGNTTA
-47 EGTTPTSWMVSN
+47 EGTTPTSWKVSN
-59 TIGTGGKSPMG
+59 TVGTKLGLSYLGKTSV
-70 NTTIAENVAGYNSAG
+70 AKKVAGYKSESA
-85 AVKVENKEITVLG
+85 VNLFNKSVAG
-98 FVKKTIPGYFGLG
+98 QVIPGYFGLG
-111 TPWATS
+111 TPWATAS
-117 TSTGKNMAGGEFDG
+117 SAAGANKAGGEFGG
-131 IEYVYRP
+131 IEFVYRP
-138 DAIQFMYQSTGS
+138 DAIQFMYQSSG
-150 DQPTILAYTWNGKF
+150 DQQPTVVAYTWNGKF
-164 VQKDVSGNITTG
+164 VQKDVSGNIVTNG
-176 LNATKVDMV
+176 KPTKVDMV

-194 EDAPQGGEVT
+194 TDAPEGGEVT

-211 LINQRLKATTTQW
+211 LINSRLEESTTDW
-224 TKGELEFT
+224 TKGEFEFT
-232 YSSETAPAKI
+232 YSAEAAPEKI
-242 NVAFAAGDYFSIS
+242 NVVFSAGDYFSTTLKS
-255 PVKGNTLTV
+255 NSTLTV

-318 AKAEVALDAPNNKA
+318 AKAEVALDAANNKA

-354 TLNFKPATPP
+354 TLNFKPAQQEE
-364 VPDDKALKY
+364 
-373 KGIITIVMNDADIT
+373 N
-387 EGGQD
+387 
-392 ATILIIP
+392 ILIYNGILKIEMDGEDISSGGIESPLQLIP
-399 NADNTV
+399 NADYTECNL
-405 CTFLLPDFTLKALS
+405 LLPEKALG
-419 EESLGDIKVDNV
+419 EGFGDIKVDNV
-431 KMTQQD
+431 KMTKN
-437 GVTSFDGLAEGLQL
+437 G
-451 KYGITADAKV
+451 GITDFNGFVKGLTLMGGAIVADAV
-461 SGTCD
+461 VTGTCD
-466 AQGNA
+466 AEGNIDLL
-471 KMKIDVEWINGEDR
+471 IDVTWDNEGTPT
-485 IPILVEFNGKGK
+485 PIKVTFNGKGK
-497 PLSTSAVEAI
+497 PIPTSAVEAI

>member
-39 TSAGNTKA
+39 TSTGNTKA

-59 TIGTGGKSPMG
+59 TIGTGGNLPVG
-70 NTTIAENVAGYNSAG
+70 NTTIAENVAGYNSVG
-85 AVKVENKEITVLG
+85 AVKVENKEINLV

-117 TSTGKNMAGGEFDG
+117 TSTGKNMAGGEFGG
-131 IEYVYRP
+131 IAFAFRP
-138 DAIQFMYQSTGS
+138 DALQFMYQSTGS
-150 DQPTILAYTWNGKF
+150 DQPTVLAYTWNGKF
-164 VQKDVSGNITTG
+164 VQKEVSGNIVVSG
-176 LNATKVDMV
+176 KPTKIDMV

-211 LINQRLKATTTQW
+211 LINTRLEATTANW
-224 TKGELEFT
+224 TKGNLEFT
-232 YSSETAPAKI
+232 YSDAAAPEKI
-242 NVAFAAGDYFSIS
+242 NVVFAAGDYFTTSPAKANSI
-255 PVKGNTLTV
+255 TV
-264 DDVKLIYFS
+264 DDVKLIYYS

-290 DTYEYNVDAEM
+290 NTYEYNVDAEM

-318 AKAEVALDAPNNKA
+318 AKAEVALDAANNKA

-354 TLNFKPATPP
+354 TLNFKPAQQEE
-364 VPDDKALKY
+364 
-373 KGIITIVMNDADIT
+373 N
-387 EGGQD
+387 
-392 ATILIIP
+392 ILIYNGILKIEMDGEDISNGGIESPLQLIP
-399 NADNTV
+399 NADYTECNL
-405 CTFLLPDFTLKALS
+405 LLPEKALGDGF
-419 EESLGDIKVDNV
+419 GDIKVDNV
-431 KMTQQD
+431 KMTKN
-437 GVTSFDGLAEGLQL
+437 G
-451 KYGITADAKV
+451 GITDFNGFVKGLTLMGGAIVADAV
-461 SGTCD
+461 VTGTCD
-466 AQGNA
+466 AEGNIDLL
-471 KMKIDVEWINGEDR
+471 IDVTWDNQGTPT
-485 IPILVEFNGKGK
+485 PIKVTFNGKGK
-497 PLSTSAVEAI
+497 PIPTSAVEAI

>member
-1 MKKIFTSLFAAT
+1 MKKIYTSLFAAT

-39 TSAGNTKA
+39 TSNNNTKA

-59 TIGTGGKSPMG
+59 TIGTGGYLPVG
-70 NTTIAENVAGYNSAG
+70 NTTIAENVAGYNSVNSVG
-85 AVKVENKEITVLG
+85 AVKVENKEINLA
-98 FVKKTIPGYFGLG
+98 FVTKTIPGYFGLG

-117 TSTGKNMAGGEFDG
+117 TSTGKNMAGGEFGG
-131 IEYVYRP
+131 IAFAFRP
-138 DAIQFMYQSTGS
+138 DALQFMYQSTGS
-150 DQPTILAYTWNGKF
+150 DQPTVLAYTWNGKF
-164 VQKDVSGNITTG
+164 VQKEVSGNIVVSG
-176 LNATKVDMV
+176 KPTKIDMV

-211 LINQRLKATTTQW
+211 LINTRLEATAEKW
-224 TKGELEFT
+224 TKGNLEFT
-232 YSSETAPAKI
+232 YSDAAAPEKI
-242 NVAFAAGDYFSIS
+242 NVVFAAGDYFTTS
-255 PVKGNTLTV
+255 PAKDNTLTV
-264 DDVKLIYFS
+264 DDVKLIYYS

-290 DTYEYNVDAEM
+290 DTYEYNVDAAM

-318 AKAEVALDAPNNKA
+318 ANAVVTLDAANNKA

-354 TLNFKPATPP
+354 TLNFKPAQEEGNHLDYTGLLH
-364 VPDDKALKY
+364 VEMF
-373 KGIITIVMNDADIT
+373 GGDIT
-387 EGGQD
+387 EGGQA
-392 ATILIIP
+392 ATLQLTP
-399 NADNTV
+399 NADYTE
-405 CTFLLPDFTLKALS
+405 CTFLLPNLKLDAL
-419 EESLGDIKVDNV
+419 EGAELGDIKVDNV
-431 KMTQQD
+431 KMTCNG
-437 GVTSFDGLAEGLQL
+437 GVTDFNGMVKNLSLLGG
-451 KYGITADAKV
+451 KIVADADV
-461 SGTCD
+461 TGTCD
-466 AQGNA
+466 AQGNIDL
-471 KMKIDVEWINGEDR
+471 KISVIWDNDGTPVPIDVT
-485 IPILVEFNGKGK
+485 FNGKGK
-497 PLSTSAVEAI
+497 PIPTSAVEAI

>member
-39 TSAGNTKA
+39 TSTGNTTA
-47 EGTTPTSWMVSN
+47 EGTTPTSWKVSN
-59 TIGTGGKSPMG
+59 TVGTKLGLSYLGKTSV
-70 NTTIAENVAGYNSAG
+70 AKKVAGYKSESA
-85 AVKVENKEITVLG
+85 VNLFNKSVAG
-98 FVKKTIPGYFGLG
+98 QVIPGYFGLG
-111 TPWATS
+111 TPWATAS
-117 TSTGKNMAGGEFDG
+117 SAAGANKAGGEFGG
-131 IEYVYRP
+131 IEFVYRP
-138 DAIQFMYQSTGS
+138 DAIQFMYQSSG
-150 DQPTILAYTWNGKF
+150 DQQPTVVAYTWNGKF
-164 VQKDVSGNITTG
+164 VQKDVSGDIVTNG
-176 LNATKVDMV
+176 KPTKVDMV

-194 EDAPQGGEVT
+194 TDAPQGGEVT

-211 LINQRLKATTTQW
+211 LINSRLEESTTDW
-224 TKGELEFT
+224 TKGEFEFT
-232 YSSETAPAKI
+232 YSAEAAPEKI
-242 NVAFAAGDYFSIS
+242 NVVFSAGDYFSTTLKS
-255 PVKGNTLTV
+255 NSTLTV
-264 DDVKLIYFS
+264 DDVKLIYYS

-318 AKAEVALDAPNNKA
+318 AKAEVALDAANNKA

-354 TLNFKPATPP
+354 TLNFKPAQQEE
-364 VPDDKALKY
+364 
-373 KGIITIVMNDADIT
+373 N
-387 EGGQD
+387 
-392 ATILIIP
+392 ILIYNGILKIEMDGEDISNGGIESPLQLIP
-399 NADNTV
+399 NADYTECN
-405 CTFLLPDFTLKALS
+405 LILPEKALGDGF
-419 EESLGDIKVDNV
+419 GDIKVDNV
-431 KMTQQD
+431 KMTKN
-437 GVTSFDGLAEGLQL
+437 G
-451 KYGITADAKV
+451 GITDFNGFVKGLTLMGGAIVADAV
-461 SGTCD
+461 VTGTCD
-466 AQGNA
+466 AEGNIDLL
-471 KMKIDVEWINGEDR
+471 IDVTWDNEGTPT
-485 IPILVEFNGKGK
+485 PIKVTFNGKGK
-497 PLSTSAVEAI
+497 PIPTSAVEAI

>member
-31 AWVDCVPW
+31 AWVECVPW
-39 TSAGNTKA
+39 TSTGNTKA

-59 TIGTGGKSPMG
+59 TIGTGGNLPVG
-70 NTTIAENVAGYNSAG
+70 NTTIAENVAGYNSVG
-85 AVKVENKEITVLG
+85 AVKVENKEINLV

-117 TSTGKNMAGGEFDG
+117 TSTGKNMAGGEFGG
-131 IEYVYRP
+131 IAFAFRP
-138 DAIQFMYQSTGS
+138 DALQFMYQSTGS
-150 DQPTILAYTWNGKF
+150 DQPTVLAYTWNGKF
-164 VQKDVSGNITTG
+164 VQQEVSGNIVVSG
-176 LNATKVDMV
+176 KPKKIDMV

-211 LINQRLKATTTQW
+211 LINTRLEATAANW
-224 TKGELEFT
+224 TKGNLEFT
-232 YSSETAPAKI
+232 YSDAAAPEKI
-242 NVAFAAGDYFSIS
+242 NVVFAAGDYFTTS
-255 PVKGNTLTV
+255 PAKDNTLTV
-264 DDVKLIYFS
+264 DDVKLIYYS

-318 AKAEVALDAPNNKA
+318 AKAEVALDAANNKA

-354 TLNFKPATPP
+354 TLNFKPAQQEE
-364 VPDDKALKY
+364 
-373 KGIITIVMNDADIT
+373 N
-387 EGGQD
+387 
-392 ATILIIP
+392 ILIYNGILKIEMDGEDISNGGIESPLQLIP
-399 NADNTV
+399 NADYTECNL
-405 CTFLLPDFTLKALS
+405 LLPEKALGDGF
-419 EESLGDIKVDNV
+419 GDIKVDNV
-431 KMTQQD
+431 KMTKN
-437 GVTSFDGLAEGLQL
+437 G
-451 KYGITADAKV
+451 GITDFNGFVKGLTLMGGAIVADAV
-461 SGTCD
+461 VTGTCD
-466 AQGNA
+466 ADGNIDLL
-471 KMKIDVEWINGEDR
+471 IDVTWDNQG
-485 IPILVEFNGKGK
+485 IPTPIKVTFNGKGK
-497 PLSTSAVEAI
+497 PIPTSAVEAI